1 MGDFDL
7 ILDAAAIGGADALA
21 TGQEERPGT
30 RGSPEQERREPE
42 EGGSQKR
49 WRGRR
54 GGSGRRSTGGVEQGT

>member
-30 RGSPEQERREPE
+30 RGSPEQERREPD
-42 EGGSQKR
+42 EGVTGVSD
-49 WRGRR
+49 GY
-54 GGSGRRSTGGVEQGT
+54 STAPSRIR